1 MPNLNQFVKDITN
14 PDDKTIYVLDG
25 GQGTYLE
32 NNGINVNSQIWCSI
46 PFTKSEFWDTSSE
59 KSHERVIMEKMFKDF
74 LHSGCNMVMT
84 PTYQLNY
91 SSYLKELDLNRN
103 VESLAE
109 YNALLDKIS
118 AFTREQANTKDNILV
133 VGSIGCYGSMILA
146 EFTGDYGSNPES
158 IDYMAHYKPQLD
170 NFIKS
175 DDIDV
180 IIFETV
186 PNIEDLKFLLSLGED
201 YLNKPFFIGL
211 STNDKQQLRDGTPLK
226 EVSELFNELKKQG
239 KLNKNLIL
247 LGCNCCSFESSTK
260 SIGELKANLDF
271 YIGLI
276 SYPNSGEIYDTVTKE
291 WHKPKSNL
299 ALSENNWQSSVDS
312 YISNGCRVIG
322 GCCRTTPE
330 DIKCIYEAIN
340 N

>member
-1 MPNLNQFVKDITN
+1 MPSLTQFVKDITN
-14 PDDKTIYVLDG
+14 PNDKTIYVLDG

-46 PFTKSEFWDTSSE
+46 PFTKDTFWNTDE

-74 LHSGCNMVMT
+74 LQSGCDMVMT

-91 SSYLKELDLNRN
+91 SSYLKELCLEREE
-103 VESLAE
+103 ESLCE

-118 AFTREQANTKDNILV
+118 AFTREQVSMENSVLV
-133 VGSIGCYGSMILA
+133 AGSIGCYGSMILA
-146 EFTGDYGSNPES
+146 EFTGDYGPNPQD
-158 IDYMAHYKPQLD
+158 IDFMAHYRPQLD

-186 PNIEDLKFLLSLGED
+186 PNIEDLKFLLSIRED
-201 YLNKPFFIGL
+201 HLNKPYFIGL
-211 STNDKQQLRDGTPLK
+211 STNDKQQLRDGTPLR
-226 EVSELFNELKKQG
+226 EVSMLLNKLKREG
-239 KLNKNLIL
+239 RLNKNLVL
-247 LGCNCCSFESSTK
+247 LGCNCCSFESSTR
-260 SIGELKANLDF
+260 SIGELKTNLDF

-276 SYPNSGEIYDTVTKE
+276 SYPNSGEIYDTITKE
-291 WHKPKSNL
+291 WHKPKSQL

-330 DIKCIYEAIN
+330 DIRCIREAIN
-340 N
+340 K

>member
-1 MPNLNQFVKDITN
+1 MSSLNNFVANITN
-14 PDDKTIYVLDG
+14 PNDKTIYVLDG

-32 NNGINVNSQIWCSI
+32 NSGINVNSQIWCSI
-46 PFTKSEFWDTSSE
+46 PFTKEDFWEASNGKT
-59 KSHERVIMEKMFKDF
+59 KERTIMEKMFEDF
-74 LHSGCNMVMT
+74 LSSGCNLVMT

-91 SSYLKELDLNRN
+91 SSYLKELNIKRDDK
-103 VESLAE
+103 SLFE
-109 YNALLDKIS
+109 YNELLTKIG
-118 AFTREQANTKDNILV
+118 AFTREQADTKKDILV

-146 EFTGDYGSNPES
+146 EFTGDYGSHPEE
-158 IDYMAHYKPQLD
+158 IDFMNHYRPQLD

-186 PNIEDLKFLLSLGED
+186 PNFTELKFLLELNEE

-211 STNDKQQLRDGTPLK
+211 STNDKQQLRDGTPLE
-226 EVSELFNELKKQG
+226 EVSKYLNALKKEG
-239 KLNKNLIL
+239 KINKNLLL

-260 SIGELKANLDF
+260 SIKKLKENLDF
-271 YIGLI
+271 YLGLI

-299 ALSENNWQSSVDS
+299 ALSENNWQTSVDS
-312 YISNGCRVIG
+312 YINDDCRVIG
-322 GCCRTTPE
+322 GCCRTTPD

-340 N
+340 K

>member
-1 MPNLNQFVKDITN
+1 MSNLNQFVKNISN
-14 PDDKTIYVLDG
+14 PNDKTIYVLDG
-25 GQGTYLE
+25 GQGTFLE

-46 PFTKSEFWDTSSE
+46 PFTKNEFWDTSKG
-59 KSHERVIMEKMFKDF
+59 KSHERIIMEKMFKDF
-74 LHSGCNMVMT
+74 LGSGCNLVMT

-91 SSYLKELDLNRN
+91 SSYLKELGLNRN
-103 VESLAE
+103 IETLVE
-109 YNALLDKIS
+109 YNSLLDKIS
-118 AFTREQANTKDNILV
+118 EFTREQANTKEDILV

-146 EFTGDYGSNPES
+146 EFTGDYGSNS
-158 IDYMAHYKPQLD
+158 QDIDFSSHYKPQLD

-175 DDIDV
+175 DNIDV

-186 PNIEDLKFLLSLGED
+186 PNIEDLKYLLSLNET

-226 EVSELFNELKKQG
+226 EVSDLLNGLKGEG
-239 KLNKNLIL
+239 KINKNLLL

-260 SIGELKANLDF
+260 SIKELKDHLDF

-291 WHKPKSNL
+291 WHKPLNNL
-299 ALSENNWQSSVDS
+299 ALSENNWQASVDS

-322 GCCRTTPE
+322 GCCRTTPD
-330 DIKCIYEAIN
+330 DIKCIHEAIN